1 MSDWSSWQRA
11 GEPRNLGGGKWGL
24 GWGAEESDWRG
35 LTKGG
40 WAKRF
45 GGWVVGG
52 WEVGVLESQNGG
64 VGTGWVGQE
73 ALVVGGLE
81 VGVLMRHGASRSR

>member
-1 MSDWSSWQRA
+1 M
-11 GEPRNLGGGKWGL
+11 
-24 GWGAEESDWRG
+24 
-35 LTKGG
+35 
-40 WAKRF
+40 
-45 GGWVVGG
+45 GG